1 MWGLPDSAILG
12 TIKSLK
18 SHKGGNRGSAVAK
31 PKTHSITLAQSWE
44 CFNQDTRSFEEIL
57 AKARLSIEKRHAQQS
72 EKLQSAGRSVSIY
85 LLAKGAKGSREKMK
99 TEAKFIRRRIAVGLI
114 ALALIA
120 WAFDATTPEM
130 CKVPTEQMNQFCLD
144 LLYP

>member
-1 MWGLPDSAILG
+1 
-12 TIKSLK
+12 
-18 SHKGGNRGSAVAK
+18 
-31 PKTHSITLAQSWE
+31 
-44 CFNQDTRSFEEIL
+44 
-57 AKARLSIEKRHAQQS
+57 
-72 EKLQSAGRSVSIY
+72 
-85 LLAKGAKGSREKMK
+85 MK

-120 WAFDATTPEM
+120 WAFDATTPKQ